1 MIVICAVACH
11 STLPYVSIRLRP
23 GQAVLNKLVE
33 MCATEAT
40 VHDVRVFAVVPG
52 FAVTQVG
59 EHTYNHRDARRY
71 LLHMLQYL
79 EE

>member
-1 MIVICAVACH
+1 M
-11 STLPYVSIRLRP
+11 
-23 GQAVLNKLVE
+23 LNKLVE